1 MSSLDLIIQEQ
12 GIELSDARK
21 LVEAFGGPFKE
32 AGEILATYK
41 EIVVTDESQV
51 DLMAEA
57 KKRRLILKKAR
68 TTAENSRK
76 ELKSDIVKQGRAID
90 SVAKFIKSEIEPA
103 EQYLELQEKFI
114 QIQEEKRI
122 AELKASRIDVLS
134 NYEDVNLNAYNLESM
149 TTEEFDQLVDSL
161 DVAKKAKEELALKEE
176 EERKAAAEAE
186 RKRQEERDREA
197 AELREKL
204 RVQEE
209 EAAKVKAKADK
220 LEKEKRDQ
228 EKAEA
233 DAKAKAME
241 EELKAQQSPDKDKI
255 IAYVDAFKAI
265 PLPAVSD
272 PDAAALIIKIRG
284 GVEKLANNIL
294 AEVESL

>member
-1 MSSLDLIIQEQ
+1 VSSLDLIIQEQ

-21 LVEAFGGPFKE
+21 LVEAFGGPFEE
-32 AGEILATYK
+32 AGEVLANYK

-68 TTAENSRK
+68 TTAENNRK
-76 ELKSDIVKQGRAID
+76 ELKSDIIKQGRAID
-90 SVAKFIKSEIEPA
+90 SVAKFIKNEIEPA

-161 DVAKKAKEELALKEE
+161 DTAKKAKEELAIKQE

-186 RKRQEERDREA
+186 RKRQEKRDREA

-265 PLPAVSD
+265 PIPAVSS
-272 PDAAALIIKIRG
+272 PDAVALITRIRG
-284 GVEKLANNIL
+284 GVEKLSNNIL
-294 AEVESL
+294 KEVESL